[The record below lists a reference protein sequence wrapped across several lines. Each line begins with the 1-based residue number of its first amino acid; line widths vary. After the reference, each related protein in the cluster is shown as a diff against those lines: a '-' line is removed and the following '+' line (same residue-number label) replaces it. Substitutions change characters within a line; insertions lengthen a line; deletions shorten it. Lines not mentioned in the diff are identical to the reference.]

1 MSRAALQDLCSIRT
15 TGVVQFFHP
24 MIDCSHNR
32 SVNLKKEELMSVSG
46 GAEDLVDG
54 VGLPELSEEEVSKW
68 FDCDGRLV
76 KEAAMRKGLYEG
88 KWEYHLLQ

>member
-1 MSRAALQDLCSIRT
+1 
-15 TGVVQFFHP
+15 
-24 MIDCSHNR
+24 
-32 SVNLKKEELMSVSG
+32 MSVSG
-46 GAEDLVDG
+46 GAEDCVDG
-54 VGLPELSEEEVSKW
+54 VGLPQLSEEEVSKW